1 MGTRRTKGNRVES
14 VSLSVQILTILYPP
28 VMTSIVET
36 CPEDMICEGFEIEA
50 KNCMIAMATIIA
62 RLGTR
67 LG

>member
-1 MGTRRTKGNRVES
+1 M
-14 VSLSVQILTILYPP
+14 QILTILYPP

-36 CPEDMICEGFEIEA
+36 CPEDKICEGFEIEA